1 MTNFDQMFNAA
12 WFIISE
18 HPYQTLLV
26 GNVSRKSIISNL
38 LFFFGIE
45 PDHVIGNDIGTY
57 VIMSRDT
64 CHLYNV
70 VHRGGS
76 GLYITR
82 NFGLGIEITF
92 SSCHPPAPDPLLI
105 DE

>member
-1 MTNFDQMFNAA
+1 MTIFGQMFNAA
-12 WFIISE
+12 WFTISADALIGRSLSE
-18 HPYQTLLV
+18 TNPESPLSGT
-26 GNVSRKSIISNL
+26 
-38 LFFFGIE
+38 FFLFGIE

-105 DE
+105 VE

>member
-1 MTNFDQMFNAA
+1 MQLDSLSPRTPLSDA
-12 WFIISE
+12 
-18 HPYQTLLV
+18 PC
-26 GNVSRKSIISNL
+26 RKRIPGVHYL
-38 LFFFGIE
+38 EPFFLFGIE

-57 VIMSRDT
+57 VIASRDT

>member
-1 MTNFDQMFNAA
+1 MQLCSLSQDDLIGHSSSDTAPGRSLSGTVF
-12 WFIISE
+12 
-18 HPYQTLLV
+18 
-26 GNVSRKSIISNL
+26 
-38 LFFFGIE
+38 FFFGIE

-57 VIMSRDT
+57 VIASRDT

-92 SSCHPPAPDPLLI
+92 SSCLFSIVAWSSYA
-105 DE
+105 

>member
-1 MTNFDQMFNAA
+1 MTLSDASCRKHPREV
-12 WFIISE
+12 IIW
-18 HPYQTLLV
+18 
-26 GNVSRKSIISNL
+26 NR
-38 LFFFGIE
+38 FFFGIE
-45 PDHVIGNDIGTY
+45 LNHVISNDMGTY
-57 VIMSRDT
+57 VIISRDT